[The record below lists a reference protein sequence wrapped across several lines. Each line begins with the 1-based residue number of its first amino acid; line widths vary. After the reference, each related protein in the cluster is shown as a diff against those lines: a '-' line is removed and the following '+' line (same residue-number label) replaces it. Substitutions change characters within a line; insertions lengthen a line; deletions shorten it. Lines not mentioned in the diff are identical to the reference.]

1 MDPKALVPEWIRTLA
16 PYSPGMPIEE
26 LERELGIRDSIKL
39 ASNENPLG
47 PSPRALEAIRA
58 ALADLHRYPDGSAF
72 YLKRRLAA
80 RLGVAVEELVVGNGS
95 NEIIELVVRA
105 FLRPGDEAVMA
116 DQAFVIYRLVVQA
129 AGGTPRLVPLR
140 DFTHDLDAIAAAIG
154 PRTRLVFLANPN
166 NPTGTIFRRG
176 AWETFLRRVPP
187 HVVVVA
193 DDAYA
198 EYVEDREYPDTIRSR
213 GDGSVAVVT
222 LRTFSKLYGLAG
234 LRVGYGVGSA
244 AVIDAIGRIRQPFN
258 VNALALVGALAALDD
273 EEHVRRTLAVN
284 REGMAYLV
292 AAFRRLALEHV
303 PSAANFIL
311 VRVGEAAPVY
321 QALLRRGVIVRPMD
335 AYGFPAHVR
344 VTVGT
349 RAENERFIDALGAVL
364 G

>member
-1 MDPKALVPEWIRTLA
+1 MNARALVPEWIRTLA
-16 PYSPGMPIEE
+16 PYPPGKPIDE

-47 PSPRALEAIRA
+47 PSPRALVAVTA
-58 ALADLHRYPDGSAF
+58 ALVDLHRYPDGSAF
-72 YLKRRLAA
+72 HLKRRLAA

-105 FLRPGDEAVMA
+105 FLRPGDEAIMA
-116 DQAFVIYRLVVQA
+116 DQAFVIYKLVVQA
-129 AGGTPRLVPLR
+129 AGGTPRVVPLR
-140 DFTHDLDAIAAAIG
+140 DFTHDLDAIGAAIG

-166 NPTGTIFRRG
+166 NPTGTIFRRP
-176 AWETFLRRVPP
+176 AWEAFLQRVPA
-187 HVVVVA
+187 HVIVVA

-198 EYVEDREYPDTIRSR
+198 EYVEDAEYPDTIRTR
-213 GDGSVAVVT
+213 GDGSVEVVS

-234 LRVGYGVGSA
+234 LRVGYGVASA
-244 AVIDAIGRIRQPFN
+244 AVIDTIGRIRQPFN

-273 EEHVRRTLAVN
+273 DEHVRRTLAVN

-292 AAFRRLALEHV
+292 AAFRRLGLEHV
-303 PSAANFIL
+303 PSAANFVL
-311 VRVGEAAPVY
+311 VHVGDGGRVY
-321 QALLRRGVIVRPMD
+321 QALLRRGVIVRPMEV
-335 AYGFPAHVR
+335 YGFPAHVR

-349 RAENERFIDALGAVL
+349 RAENERFVDALGAML